1 MIQWKKGRHPENQQ
15 RNKMQRRQYVDYINM
30 CNVEKNKKKELRK
43 GPTLKKNRCNVSEFE
58 VSFACCFEG
67 GKHVCY

>member
-43 GPTLKKNRCNVSEFE
+43 GPTFKKTLKKQLRGTR
-58 VSFACCFEG
+58 EG
-67 GKHVCY
+67 S